1 MVERDVFYEASKNKS
16 HGEHIIYFQSIRFQ
30 HMHGFRVICFKNE
43 QFDWQAAIQR
53 KSIETDLFSGRIDA
67 SV

>member
-1 MVERDVFYEASKNKS
+1 
-16 HGEHIIYFQSIRFQ
+16 
-30 HMHGFRVICFKNE
+30 MHGFRVICFKNE
-43 QFDWQAAIQR
+43 QLDWQTAIQR